1 MKNRLMKPEL
11 VLDWFEQNKRDLPW
25 RASSPWGVMI
35 SEFMLQQTPV
45 QRVLPKWHEWI
56 DRWPTPA
63 DLAASKRSDA
73 ISAWGRLGY
82 PRRAV
87 RLHESAGLIASNFDN
102 HVPRTIEELRTLP
115 GVGEYTAAA
124 IASFAYND
132 NALVLDI
139 NIRRFFARQFDGVE
153 SPSASPSQVERKL
166 RSELIPQSGALWAA
180 ATMELGALVCT
191 ARSPLCDQCPVMN
204 TCAWR
209 ASGYPK
215 SEIVKRKQA
224 WAGTD
229 RQCRG
234 QIIQYLRENESGRKA
249 TLLALWD
256 ENEQSERALQS
267 LIADHLIE
275 VVGNRFKLAD

>member
-56 DRWPTPA
+56 ERWPTPA

-191 ARSPLCDQCPVMN
+191 ARSPLCVQCPVMN

-234 QIIQYLRENESGRKA
+234 QIIQYLRENQSGEKA
-249 TLLALWD
+249 T
-256 ENEQSERALQS
+256 
-267 LIADHLIE
+267 
-275 VVGNRFKLAD
+275 